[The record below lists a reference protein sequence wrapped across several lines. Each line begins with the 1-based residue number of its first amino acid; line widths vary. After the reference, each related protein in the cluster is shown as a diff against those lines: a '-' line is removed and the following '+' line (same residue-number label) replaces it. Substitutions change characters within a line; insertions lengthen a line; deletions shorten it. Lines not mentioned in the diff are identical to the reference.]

1 MELPLPEY
9 KKQALEEKKEEEQAR
24 LAEEARKRQADLAD
38 DEDEYFQQMLAE
50 FQKQPR
56 TDEMVDDDIAYFQ
69 NHPLS
74 CKELSEDMLNQP
86 EFKAL

>member
-1 MELPLPEY
+1 
-9 KKQALEEKKEEEQAR
+9 
-24 LAEEARKRQADLAD
+24 
-38 DEDEYFQQMLAE
+38 MLAE

-74 CKELSEDMLNQP
+74 CSKLSDDMLEQP
-86 EFKAL
+86 EFKALQDLAYEGTPEEVCKNFMNHALESLSDILLKNTTNVDHDKVEC

>member
-1 MELPLPEY
+1 
-9 KKQALEEKKEEEQAR
+9 
-24 LAEEARKRQADLAD
+24 
-38 DEDEYFQQMLAE
+38 MLAE

-86 EFKAL
+86 EFKALQDLAYDGSPEEVCKNFMNHALESLSDILLKNTNSVDHDKVEC

>member
-1 MELPLPEY
+1 M
-9 KKQALEEKKEEEQAR
+9 
-24 LAEEARKRQADLAD
+24 AD
-38 DEDEYFQQMLAE
+38 DEDEYFNQMLAE

-74 CKELSEDMLNQP
+74 CSKLSDDMLEQP